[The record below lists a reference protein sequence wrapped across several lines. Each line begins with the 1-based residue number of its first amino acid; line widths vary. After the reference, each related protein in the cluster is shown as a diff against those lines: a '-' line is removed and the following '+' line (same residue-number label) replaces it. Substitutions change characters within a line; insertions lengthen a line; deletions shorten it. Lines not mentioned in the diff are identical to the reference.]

1 MCSAKS
7 EEVAGDPKGF
17 PPTALDL
24 RSPLG
29 SNCLDKAE
37 HDTGREL
44 VIEHP
49 PLVSSRRLQLDRRS
63 PTVLLVSPS
72 CPVCLDGLRIVVA
85 SSREVSARNVAIHV
99 VWVAVLADDSL
110 EATSTAAAMFPDD
123 LEAMHYWDGELQVS
137 KAFHATLGLERW
149 KRNVV
154 WDLYLLYGAR
164 SNWTSQPVSAENLI
178 RPAHATSRYS

>member
-17 PPTALDL
+17 PPTVLDL

-44 VIEHP
+44 VIEHH
-49 PLVSSRRLQLDRRS
+49 SSLPAAFNSTVGVPRL
-63 PTVLLVSPS
+63 VLLASPS

-123 LEAMHYWDGELQVS
+123 LEAMHDWDGELQVS
-137 KAFHATLGLERW
+137 KAFHATLGLERL
-149 KRNVV
+149 RCLV
-154 WDLYLLYGAR
+154 
-164 SNWTSQPVSAENLI
+164 TSG
-178 RPAHATSRYS
+178 